1 MSRLLCRSHPLVGW
15 LKLQGRDYQRTLDKL
30 IECRDRDDN
39 PEHSGPAPAFI
50 DWVWT
55 EQLPRLAS
63 DPFYRSQ
70 INDEIDRK
78 GDRVLLLEQQI
89 TRQAGSLQE
98 EARCIAIER
107 LKLLELFDDNR
118 DGGGHL

>member
-1 MSRLLCRSHPLVGW
+1 MSRLLCRSHPLLGW
-15 LKLQGRDYQRTLDKL
+15 LKLQARDYQITLDKL

-50 DWVWT
+50 AWVWQ
-55 EQLPRLAS
+55 EQLSRLAS
-63 DPFYRSQ
+63 DPFYQSQ
-70 INDEIDRK
+70 INSEIDRK
-78 GDRVLLLEQQI
+78 GDRILLLEHQI
-89 TRQAGSLQE
+89 KRQAGALQE

-118 DGGGHL
+118 DGGGD

>member
-1 MSRLLCRSHPLVGW
+1 MSRLLCRSHPLLGW
-15 LKLQGRDYQRTLDKL
+15 LKLQARDYQITLDKL
-30 IECRDRDDN
+30 IECRDKEDN
-39 PEHSGPAPAFI
+39 PNNSGPAPAFI

-63 DPFYRSQ
+63 DVFYRSQ
-70 INDEIDRK
+70 ISNEIDRK
-78 GDRVLLLEQQI
+78 GDRVLLLEHQI

-118 DGGGHL
+118 DGGGD